1 MKARE
6 IILRPL
12 ITEKTTLM
20 QERENTVCFE
30 VDRRANKIQVR
41 NAVEELFDV
50 EVASVHIVN
59 RKGKPIMRYGRV
71 VSHRSGETEDVT
83 IAHLAVATNAGQ
95 IKTGSMSRT
104 DRIAKYN
111 ELLRIEEQLGDLAIY
126 PGEDCFYNL
135 AQADEDE

>member
-30 VDRRANKIQVR
+30 VDRRANKIEVR

-50 EVASVHIVN
+50 KVTEVHIVN
-59 RKGKPIMRYGRV
+59 RKGKPTLRYGRTV
-71 VSHRSGETEDVT
+71 NHRPASRKAYVT
-83 IAHLAVATNAGQ
+83 LAEGS
-95 IKTGSMSRT
+95 KTLEFFEG
-104 DRIAKYN
+104 I
-111 ELLRIEEQLGDLAIY
+111 
-126 PGEDCFYNL
+126 
-135 AQADEDE
+135 

>member
-41 NAVEELFDV
+41 AAVEELFDV
-50 EVASVHIVN
+50 RVTEVHIVN
-59 RKGKPIMRYGRV
+59 RKGKPILRYGRT
-71 VSHRSGETEDVT
+71 VSRRPASRKAYVT
-83 IAHLAVATNAGQ
+83 LAEGS
-95 IKTGSMSRT
+95 KTLEFFEG
-104 DRIAKYN
+104 I
-111 ELLRIEEQLGDLAIY
+111 
-126 PGEDCFYNL
+126 
-135 AQADEDE
+135 